1 VAVITK
7 VYGGRALIS
16 FNSGKH
22 YYTVSAPEAGISKL
36 YQPGVT
42 SIIGK
47 LDKSGPLVHWAV
59 NQMGLRLKQ
68 LIGAEEAVDRNMLE
82 ALIEIAQDSYRE
94 VKEEAGGIGSLVHRV
109 LEEKLQGGEPKL
121 PIVADPLLAPNLT
134 PEMVESANLRA
145 TVALAFIAEHDIKVV
160 QVEQPRWSP
169 TYGYIGTGDLIAE
182 IDGKL
187 SALDWKNG
195 KRLYPTVFLQLAA
208 YQQAYEEE
216 YQRLIEQRVAV
227 NVNREGELTHE
238 TRDNSTFWSDM
249 KAFLALLEVWRW
261 DRPNEWPAG
270 TKEAPPLLTQEQRNR
285 VVYASV

>member
-1 VAVITK
+1 
-7 VYGGRALIS
+7 
-16 FNSGKH
+16 
-22 YYTVSAPEAGISKL
+22 
-36 YQPGVT
+36 
-42 SIIGK
+42 
-47 LDKSGPLVHWAV
+47 
-59 NQMGLRLKQ
+59 MGLRLKQ

-145 TVALAFIAEHDIKVV
+145 TAALAFIAEHDIKVV

-216 YQRLIEQRVAV
+216 YPARLIEQRVAV
-227 NVNREGELTHE
+227 NINREGELTHE
-238 TRDNSTFWSDM
+238 TRDNSTFEHDL
-249 KAFLALLEVWRW
+249 KTFLALLDVWRW

-270 TKEAPPLLTQEQRNR
+270 TKEAPPLLTQEQLSTRLLE
-285 VVYASV
+285 VVYAFECDA